1 MTKASRLTLHSAGVI
16 GLVILGIL
24 LSSSD
29 FCSSG
34 IEIFIS
40 YRRDG
45 DEDRRGERGPVTTAR
60 KRTLRDVVEE
70 AEQKRGILKIGKNK
84 AAIISSFGA
93 ALQRALD
100 KRWSINDYIMLSKK

>member
-1 MTKASRLTLHSAGVI
+1 
-16 GLVILGIL
+16 
-24 LSSSD
+24 
-29 FCSSG
+29 
-34 IEIFIS
+34 
-40 YRRDG
+40 
-45 DEDRRGERGPVTTAR
+45 
-60 KRTLRDVVEE
+60 VVEE